1 MPAPWVLRASAG
13 LPAGL
18 PASLRSQGP
27 LVHHG
32 YLPSQWAF
40 GALSGGREG
49 VSTPPPLL
57 PRTAAPFFA
66 FFSSSSRPKIE
77 PEQSQALAVRQ

>member
-1 MPAPWVLRASAG
+1 MPAPWVHRASAG

-32 YLPSQWAF
+32 YLPSQWALGLF
-40 GALSGGREG
+40 LEAGKVSPPHPHSCPGQQLLSLL
-49 VSTPPPLL
+49 SFPLPPG
-57 PRTAAPFFA
+57 
-66 FFSSSSRPKIE
+66 PK
-77 PEQSQALAVRQ
+77 